1 MDFWASLEHDIK
13 YKTNNKL
20 TKKMSNELVK
30 CAKMINKMDDKML
43 VLKYGDG
50 TKTKI

>member
-1 MDFWASLEHDIK
+1 
-13 YKTNNKL
+13 
-20 TKKMSNELVK
+20 MSNELVK

-50 TKTKI
+50 AKT